1 MRMGDGVRCT
11 ALGLASRIALGVG
24 IVVLLQFSIVSSTPY
39 VAVHSED
46 L

>member
-1 MRMGDGVRCT
+1 MQIGDSVKCT

-24 IVVLLQFSIVSSTPY
+24 IVVLLQFRIVSSTPY
-39 VAVHSED
+39 VDVHLKD